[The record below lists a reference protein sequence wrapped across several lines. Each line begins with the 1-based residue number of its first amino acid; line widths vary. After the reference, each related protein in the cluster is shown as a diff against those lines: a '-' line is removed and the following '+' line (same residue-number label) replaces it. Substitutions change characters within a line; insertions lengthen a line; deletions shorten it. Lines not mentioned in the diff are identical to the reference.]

1 MFSRVKF
8 KAVIIDKKSTLFCT
22 RVMYFGQQQTNKT
35 QKMPK
40 SESNL
45 QQNKYLLT
53 TTLFYIKKM
62 RFSPLL
68 QTLISTQKNSQLSE
82 YTDLSFRVHV
92 LALYSD
98 IIYGVQINLAN
109 QAIKHYRQSNL
120 NDGCCGYAQCGNP
133 NMCPRKYT
141 IKVFN

>member
-8 KAVIIDKKSTLFCT
+8 KAVIIDKKTTLFCT
-22 RVMYFGQQQTNKT
+22 RVMYFGQQQTHKT

-45 QQNKYLLT
+45 QQNKYQLT

-68 QTLISTQKNSQLSE
+68 LDPHFHLEKQLSE

-109 QAIKHYRQSNL
+109 QAIKNYRQSNL
-120 NDGCCGYAQCGNP
+120 NEGCCGYAQCGNP